1 MGYNLPHR
9 RCSSYVGED
18 AHYYSPE
25 RGVASTLH
33 SVWSILQHLLL
44 AFEFVG
50 SFALDQVGLMNLD
63 PLHHLN
69 GRAIKIYMI

>member
-9 RCSSYVGED
+9 RCSGYVGED

-25 RGVASTLH
+25 RGATSTFH
-33 SVWSILQHLLL
+33 SVWSILQHLPL
-44 AFEFVG
+44 AFEFAE

-63 PLHHLN
+63 QLCHLN
-69 GRAIKIYMI
+69 GRAMKIYMI